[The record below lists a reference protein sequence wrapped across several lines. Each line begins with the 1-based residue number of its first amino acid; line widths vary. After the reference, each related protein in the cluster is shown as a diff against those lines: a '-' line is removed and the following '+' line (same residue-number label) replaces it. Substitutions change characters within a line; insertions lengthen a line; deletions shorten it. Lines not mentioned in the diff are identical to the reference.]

1 MNFTVFLC
9 VYILSESVL
18 VRGDKYQM
26 HIMQNSSYNC
36 RLQIVIELEF
46 KIKLRFRENNK
57 TALTCLL
64 QFEQDSNSY
73 CIHLEQ
79 SHATIT
85 MASDSTT
92 RGKVGKQ
99 SFISLARLNF
109 FRSLDHCGGGDS
121 CGLNLYL
128 NLNYLSQVSCVLSM
142 GELPVT

>member
-1 MNFTVFLC
+1 MILNEFFSTRFFFRSIEYTMNFTVFLC

-99 SFISLARLNF
+99 SFISLAILNF
-109 FRSLDHCGGGDS
+109 FSFTRSLWKWR
-121 CGLNLYL
+121 
-128 NLNYLSQVSCVLSM
+128 
-142 GELPVT
+142 